1 MKLRLDLLDQLTTED
16 VVGKALAHQLHKHPQ
31 VFVVPI
37 ERLPPVPTRYDM
49 VERSLILHPRLPG
62 HALSLPFKVR
72 REKLISKD

>member
-16 VVGKALAHQLHKHPQ
+16 VVGKALSHQFHKYPP

-49 VERSLILHPRLPG
+49 VERSLILHLRLPG
-62 HALSLPFKVR
+62 HALSLPFKAR
-72 REKLISKD
+72 RERQLSKD